1 MTAPPQTYATQR
13 RRTYLIGRAR
23 PQALIGRNRETGEIL
38 IIVVGAFLGMMSGL
52 LIPMLTFRIV
62 GLVGFPMLALSA
74 VYMPYRGRT
83 FYRWFEVSRSFRRT
97 LRRGARYR
105 SGAPE
110 AGVTLD
116 GREIE
121 IGTPPGVGRVKWL
134 AAAFGPDEIAVLLHP
149 DRRAIT
155 AAIEIEGP
163 GVGLRDSEDQEA
175 LVERFGTLLKHVAN
189 GDGHVTRLQ
198 MLARTL
204 PADPDAHA
212 NDVRERGDTAA
223 PGWIQDSYDQL
234 QSMVSTSSEQHRAY
248 LVACMVHSRELG
260 HEAQTVAKAARTAP
274 GQYGG
279 ASLPQARG
287 GLRGGPIAKARG
299 KMSQDEALAVIMAR
313 ELTDIC
319 ARLTE
324 ADIRVRQPL
333 GEARLASLVHS
344 MYDPDHPIDH
354 IQAMSQRNAWPAEL
368 DARQPTYLQA
378 KTRESDTREP
388 WCHATAWVKEWPM
401 TPVGVNFLAPLLV
414 HTPDVI
420 RTVAVCMDLEPTEVA
435 IERMLTEKTNDA
447 AEASRAAKMNRTV
460 DPRDVAAHSRID
472 QRGDDLASGAA
483 GVNLVGYLTVSSPNP
498 EALARDKRTIRAS
511 AGKSY
516 LKLEWCDREHH
527 RAFVNTL
534 PFATG
539 IRR

>member
-1 MTAPPQTYATQR
+1 VTVQPYTQQP
-13 RRTYLIGRAR
+13 RRTYLIGKAR
-23 PQALIGRNRETGEIL
+23 PNAIVGKNRETGEIAL
-38 IIVVGAFLGMMSGL
+38 IIGGAGLGMLCGL
-52 LIPMLTFRIV
+52 LVPILLLRIV
-62 GLVGFPMLALSA
+62 GLVGWPTLALAA
-74 VYMPYRGRT
+74 VYMPYRRRT
-83 FYRWFEVSRSFRRT
+83 FYRWFEINRTYRRT
-97 LRRGARYR
+97 LRVSPTYR
-105 SGAPE
+105 SGAQE
-110 AGVTLD
+110 AGTYLD
-116 GREIE
+116 GREVE
-121 IGTPPGVGRVKWL
+121 VGPPPGIGRISWL
-134 AAAFGPDEIAVLLHP
+134 AAPFGPDEIAVLLHV
-149 DRRAIT
+149 DRRTVT

-189 GDGHVTRLQ
+189 GDGYVTRLQ

-212 NDVRERGDTAA
+212 KDVALRGDPDADR
-223 PGWIQDSYDQL
+223 WLKDSYDQL

-248 LVACMVHSRELG
+248 LVACMHFTRELAAEG
-260 HEAQTVAKAARTAP
+260 HAMARATAVRGTKVDKDAGLAA
-274 GQYGG
+274 
-279 ASLPQARG
+279 
-287 GLRGGPIAKARG
+287 
-299 KMSQDEALAVIMAR
+299 VMAR
-313 ELTDIC
+313 ELNDIC
-319 ARLTE
+319 ARLAE

-333 GEARLASLVHS
+333 GQARLASLIHS

-354 IQAMSQRNAWPAEL
+354 IQAMTRRNTWPAEL
-368 DARQPTYLQA
+368 DATEPTYLQA
-378 KTRESDTREP
+378 KTRESSTRAP
-388 WCHATAWVKEWPM
+388 WHHSTAWIKEWPL

-420 RTVAVCMDLEPTEVA
+420 RTVAVTMDLEPTDVA
-435 IERMLTEKTNDA
+435 IERMLTEKTNDD
-447 AEASRAAKMNRTV
+447 AEASRQAKMNRV
-460 DPRDVAAHSRID
+460 IDPRDIAHTGRVD
-472 QRGDDLASGAA
+472 QRGEDLASGAA
-483 GVNLVGYLTVSSPNP
+483 GVNLVGYITVSSRTP

>member
-1 MTAPPQTYATQR
+1 MTTQSHQLHPVTP

-23 PQALIGRNRETGEIL
+23 PNAIVGKNRETGEIAL
-38 IIVVGAFLGMMSGL
+38 IIVGAFLGMMSGL
-52 LIPMLTFRIV
+52 LVPSLTLRIAS
-62 GLVGFPMLALSA
+62 LAGFPMLALAA
-74 VYMPYRGRT
+74 VYVPYRGRT
-83 FYRWFEVSRSFRRT
+83 FYRWFEINRSFKRT
-97 LRRGARYR
+97 LRRGTTFR
-105 SGAPE
+105 SGSME
-110 AGVTLD
+110 AGIRAAD
-116 GREIE
+116 GREVE
-121 IGTPPGVGRVKWL
+121 IGPPPGIGRINWL
-134 AAAFGPDEIAVLLHP
+134 AAPFGPDEIAVLLHA
-149 DRRAIT
+149 DRRTVT

-175 LVERFGTLLKHVAN
+175 LVDRFGTLLKHVAN
-189 GDGHVTRLQ
+189 GDGFVTRLQ
-198 MLARTL
+198 MLVRTL
-204 PADPDAHA
+204 PADPEAHDK
-212 NDVRERGDTAA
+212 DVAARGDTNA
-223 PGWIQDSYDQL
+223 PVWLRDSYDQL

-248 LVACMVHSRELG
+248 LVACIHFTRELAA
-260 HEAQTVAKAARTAP
+260 EAHTIARAATPYKGRKVDRDA
-274 GQYGG
+274 
-279 ASLPQARG
+279 
-287 GLRGGPIAKARG
+287 GLAI
-299 KMSQDEALAVIMAR
+299 VMAR

-319 ARLTE
+319 ARLAE

-333 GEARLASLVHS
+333 GQGRLASLVHS

-354 IQAMSQRNAWPAEL
+354 IQAMTKRNAWPAEL
-368 DARQPTYLQA
+368 DAVEPTYLQA
-378 KTRESDTREP
+378 KTRESSTRAP

-420 RTVAVCMDLEPTEVA
+420 RTVAVTMDLEPTEIA
-435 IERMLTEKTNDA
+435 IERMLTEKTNDEA
-447 AEASRAAKMNRTV
+447 DASRAAKMNRTV
-460 DPRDVAAHSRID
+460 DPRDIAAHGRLD
-472 QRGDDLASGAA
+472 QRGEDLASGAA
-483 GVNLVGYLTVSSPNP
+483 GVNLVGYITVSSRSP

>member
-1 MTAPPQTYATQR
+1 MTTAPPQTFTR

-23 PQALIGRNRETGEIL
+23 PQAIVGRNREAGEIVL
-38 IIVVGAFLGMMSGL
+38 IVAGAFLGMMSGL
-52 LIPMLTFRIV
+52 LIPHLTVRIV
-62 GLVGFPMLALSA
+62 GLAGFPLLALAA
-74 VYMPYRGRT
+74 VYAPYRGRT
-83 FYRWFEVSRSFRRT
+83 YYRWFEINRSFRRT
-97 LRRGARYR
+97 QRRGARYR
-105 SGAPE
+105 SDAVE
-110 AGVTLD
+110 AGTRLD
-116 GREIE
+116 GREVE
-121 IGTPPGVGRVKWL
+121 IGAPPGVGRVHWL
-134 AAAFGPDEIAVLLHP
+134 AAAFGPDEIAVLLHSE
-149 DRRAIT
+149 RRTIT

-189 GDGHVTRLQ
+189 GDGHVSRLQ

-212 NDVRERGDTAA
+212 NDVAERGDEAA
-223 PGWIQDSYDQL
+223 PGWLRDSYDQL

-248 LVACMVHSRELG
+248 LVACMQHSRELSQ
-260 HEAQTVAKAARTAP
+260 EAQTIARA
-274 GQYGG
+274 
-279 ASLPQARG
+279 ARG
-287 GLRGGPIAKARG
+287 GRRGHR
-299 KMSQDEALAVIMAR
+299 MTQDEALAVIMAR

-319 ARLTE
+319 ARLAE

-333 GEARLASLVHS
+333 GEARLASLIHS
-344 MYDPDHPIDH
+344 MYDPDHPVDH
-354 IQAMSQRNAWPAEL
+354 IQAMSKRNAWPAEL
-368 DARQPTYLQA
+368 DAREPTYLQA

-388 WCHATAWVKEWPM
+388 WCHATAWVKEWPL

-435 IERMLTEKTNDA
+435 IERMLTEKTNDE
-447 AEASRAAKMNRTV
+447 AEAARAAKMNRTV
-460 DPRDVAAHSRID
+460 DPRDVAANSRVD

-483 GVNLVGYLTVSSPNP
+483 GINLVGYLTVSAPNP

-539 IRR
+539 IR

>member
-1 MTAPPQTYATQR
+1 MTTHAQPIAP

-23 PQALIGRNRETGEIL
+23 PNAIVGKNRETGEIAL
-38 IIVVGAFLGMMSGL
+38 IVAGGFLGMMCGL
-52 LIPMLTFRIV
+52 LVPSLPVRIV
-62 GLVGFPMLALSA
+62 TLAGFPLLALAA
-74 VYMPYRGRT
+74 VYVPYKQRT
-83 FYRWFEVSRSFRRT
+83 FYKWFEINRSYKRT
-97 LRRGARYR
+97 LRSGTVYR
-105 SGAPE
+105 SAAME
-110 AGVTLD
+110 AGTRAD
-116 GREIE
+116 GREVE
-121 IGTPPGVGRVKWL
+121 VGPPPGIGRINWL
-134 AAAFGPDEIAVLLHP
+134 AAPFGPDEIAVLLHA
-149 DRRAIT
+149 DRRTVT

-175 LVERFGTLLKHVAN
+175 LVDRFGTLLKHVAN
-189 GDGHVTRLQ
+189 GDGFVTRLQ

-204 PADPDAHA
+204 PADPDAHEK
-212 NDVRERGDTAA
+212 DVAQRGDAKS
-223 PGWIQDSYDQL
+223 PGWLQDSYDQL

-248 LVACMVHSRELG
+248 LVACMHYTRELAAEG
-260 HEAQTVAKAARTAP
+260 QAMARAAR
-274 GQYGG
+274 
-279 ASLPQARG
+279 QAAGTKRLDRDAG
-287 GLRGGPIAKARG
+287 
-299 KMSQDEALAVIMAR
+299 LAVVMAR

-319 ARLTE
+319 ARLAE

-333 GEARLASLVHS
+333 GQARLASLVHS

-354 IQAMSQRNAWPAEL
+354 IQAMTKRNAWPAEL
-368 DARQPTYLQA
+368 DAMEPTYLQA
-378 KTRESDTREP
+378 KTRESATREP
-388 WCHATAWVKEWPM
+388 WCHSTAWVKEWPM

-420 RTVAVCMDLEPTEVA
+420 RTVSVAMDLEPTEIA
-435 IERMLTEKTNDA
+435 IERMLTEKTNDD

-460 DPRDVAAHSRID
+460 DPRDIAAHGRLD
-472 QRGDDLASGAA
+472 QRGEDLASGAA
-483 GVNLVGYLTVSSPNP
+483 GVNLVGYITVSSRTP

>member
-1 MTAPPQTYATQR
+1 MQAQSQPIAA

-23 PQALIGRNRETGEIL
+23 PNAVVGKNRETGEIAL
-38 IIVVGAFLGMMSGL
+38 IIAGAFLGMMCGL
-52 LIPMLTFRIV
+52 LVPILPLRILT
-62 GLVGFPMLALSA
+62 LSGFPALALSA
-74 VYMPYRGRT
+74 VYVPYKQRT
-83 FYRWFEVSRSFRRT
+83 FYKWFEINRTYKRT
-97 LRRGARYR
+97 LRRGATYR
-105 SGAPE
+105 SAAAE
-110 AGVTLD
+110 AGTSLD
-116 GREIE
+116 GREVE
-121 IGTPPGVGRVKWL
+121 VGPPPGIGRISWL
-134 AAAFGPDEIAVLLHP
+134 AAPFGPDEIAVLLHA
-149 DRRAIT
+149 DRRTVT

-175 LVERFGTLLKHVAN
+175 LVDRFGTLLKHVAN
-189 GDGHVTRLQ
+189 GDGYVTRIQ

-212 NDVRERGDTAA
+212 KDVERRGDEKS
-223 PGWIQDSYDQL
+223 PQWLKDSYDQL

-248 LVACMVHSRELG
+248 LVACMHYTRDLAA
-260 HEAQTVAKAARTAP
+260 EAQTIARASRHE
-274 GQYGG
+274 GG
-279 ASLPQARG
+279 ARRLDRDG
-287 GLRGGPIAKARG
+287 GL
-299 KMSQDEALAVIMAR
+299 AVVMAR

-319 ARLTE
+319 ARLAE

-333 GEARLASLVHS
+333 GQGRLASLVHS

-354 IQAMSQRNAWPAEL
+354 IQAMTQRNAWPAEL
-368 DARQPTYLQA
+368 DAMEPTYLQA
-378 KTRESDTREP
+378 KTRESSTRAP
-388 WCHATAWVKEWPM
+388 WCHSTAWVKEWPM

-420 RTVAVCMDLEPTEVA
+420 RTVAVCMDLEPTDVA
-435 IERMLTEKTNDA
+435 IERMLTEKTNDDA
-447 AEASRAAKMNRTV
+447 DASRAAKMNRVV
-460 DPRDVAAHSRID
+460 DPRDVAHHSRVD
-472 QRGDDLASGAA
+472 QRGEDLASGAA
-483 GVNLVGYLTVSSPNP
+483 GVNLVGYITVSSRSP

>member
-1 MTAPPQTYATQR
+1 MTR
-13 RRTYLIGRAR
+13 RRTYLVGRSR
-23 PQALIGRNRETGEIL
+23 PNAIIGRNRESGEIAL
-38 IIVVGAFLGMMSGL
+38 IIAGAFLGMMSGL
-52 LIPMLTFRIV
+52 LIPALMLR
-62 GLVGFPMLALSA
+62 LVALMGFPLLALAA
-74 VYMPYRGRT
+74 VFVPYNGRT
-83 FYRWFEVSRSFRRT
+83 FYKWFEINRTYRRT
-97 LRRGARYR
+97 LRGRARYR
-105 SGAPE
+105 SGAAE
-110 AGVTLD
+110 AGISLD
-116 GREIE
+116 GREVAV
-121 IGTPPGVGRVKWL
+121 GAPPGVGRVSWL
-134 AAAFGPDEIAVLLHP
+134 AAPFGPDEIAVLLHA
-149 DRRAIT
+149 DRRTIT

-189 GDGHVTRLQ
+189 GDGFVTRLQ

-212 NDVRERGDTAA
+212 NDVRERGDFGA
-223 PGWIQDSYDQL
+223 PIWLQESYEQL

-248 LVACMVHSRELG
+248 LVACMQHSAELT
-260 HEAQTVAKAARTAP
+260 HEGQTIARAARVAARNARR
-274 GQYGG
+274 QSGG
-279 ASLPQARG
+279 RLIR
-287 GLRGGPIAKARG
+287 RGGPRFDEPEAAVRR
-299 KMSQDEALAVIMAR
+299 MTQDEALAIVMAR

-319 ARLTE
+319 ARLAE

-333 GEARLASLVHS
+333 GEARLASLIHS

-368 DARQPTYLQA
+368 DAREPTFLQA
-378 KTRESDTREP
+378 KTRESDTRVP
-388 WCHATAWVKEWPM
+388 WCHATAWIKEWPL

-420 RTVAVCMDLEPTEVA
+420 RTMAVCMDLEPTEVA
-435 IERMLTEKTNDA
+435 IERMLTEKTNDE

-460 DPRDVAAHSRID
+460 DPRDVAAHNRVD

-483 GVNLVGYLTVSSPNP
+483 GVNLVGYLTVSAPNQ

>member
-1 MTAPPQTYATQR
+1 MTADSHAAHVSHAVTP

-23 PQALIGRNRETGEIL
+23 PNAIVGRNRETGEIAL
-38 IIVVGAFLGMMSGL
+38 IIGGAFLGMMSGL
-52 LIPMLTFRIV
+52 LVPVLALRIV
-62 GLVGFPMLALSA
+62 LLMGFPLIALMA
-74 VYMPYRGRT
+74 VYVPYKHRT
-83 FYRWFEVSRSFRRT
+83 FYKWFEINRSYKRSLKQGT
-97 LRRGARYR
+97 VYR
-105 SGAPE
+105 SGVME
-110 AGVTLD
+110 AGTRTD
-116 GREIE
+116 GLEVE
-121 IGTPPGVGRVKWL
+121 IGPPPGIGRITWL
-134 AAAFGPDEIAVLLHP
+134 AAPFGPDEIAVLLHA
-149 DRRAIT
+149 DRRTVT

-175 LVERFGTLLKHVAN
+175 LVDRFGTLLKHVAN
-189 GDGHVTRLQ
+189 GDGFVTRIQ

-212 NDVRERGDTAA
+212 KDVAVRGDERA
-223 PGWIQDSYDQL
+223 PGWLQQSYEQL

-248 LVACMVHSRELG
+248 LVACMHFTRELAA
-260 HEAQTVAKAARTAP
+260 EAHTMARAAR
-274 GQYGG
+274 
-279 ASLPQARG
+279 PQAGRKLDRDA
-287 GLRGGPIAKARG
+287 GLAI
-299 KMSQDEALAVIMAR
+299 VMAR

-319 ARLTE
+319 SRLQE

-333 GEARLASLVHS
+333 GQGRLSSLIHS

-354 IQAMSQRNAWPAEL
+354 IQAMTKRNSWPAEL
-368 DARQPTYLQA
+368 DAMEPTYLQA
-378 KTRESDTREP
+378 KTRESSTRAP

-420 RTVAVCMDLEPTEVA
+420 RTVAVTMDLEPTEVA
-435 IERMLTEKTNDA
+435 IERMLTEKTNDE

-460 DPRDVAAHSRID
+460 DPRDVASHNRLD
-472 QRGDDLASGAA
+472 QRGEDLASGAA
-483 GVNLVGYLTVSSPNP
+483 GVNLVGYITVSSRNP

>member
-1 MTAPPQTYATQR
+1 M
-13 RRTYLIGRAR
+13 IGRAR
-23 PQALIGRNRETGEIL
+23 PNAIVGRNRETGEIAL
-38 IIVVGAFLGMMSGL
+38 IIAGAFLGMMSGL
-52 LIPMLTFRIV
+52 LVPVLSLRIAL
-62 GLVGFPMLALSA
+62 LVGFPLLALAA
-74 VYMPYRGRT
+74 VYVPYNGRT
-83 FYRWFEVSRSFRRT
+83 YYRWFEINRSYRRL
-97 LRRGARYR
+97 LRRGTAYR
-105 SGAPE
+105 SSAAE
-110 AGVTLD
+110 AGTRLD
-116 GREIE
+116 GTEVDVPP
-121 IGTPPGVGRVKWL
+121 PPGVGRVNWL
-134 AAAFGPDEIAVLLHP
+134 SAPFGPDEIAVLLHA
-149 DRRAIT
+149 DRRTVT

-175 LVERFGTLLKHVAN
+175 LVDRFGTLLKHVAN
-189 GDGHVTRLQ
+189 GDGFVTRLQ

-212 NDVRERGDTAA
+212 KDVAQRGDERAA
-223 PGWIQDSYDQL
+223 PWLRDSYEQL
-234 QSMVSTSSEQHRAY
+234 LSMVSTSSEQHRAY
-248 LVACMVHSRELG
+248 LVACMHYTRDLAA
-260 HEAQTVAKAARTAP
+260 EATA
-274 GQYGG
+274 
-279 ASLPQARG
+279 
-287 GLRGGPIAKARG
+287 IAKATRASTG
-299 KMSQDEALAVIMAR
+299 RRLTRDEGLAVVMAR

-333 GEARLASLVHS
+333 GQARVASLIHS

-354 IQAMSQRNAWPAEL
+354 IQAMSRRNAWPAEL
-368 DARQPTYLQA
+368 DASEPTHLQA
-378 KTRESDTREP
+378 KTRESATRAP

-435 IERMLTEKTNDA
+435 IERMLTEKTNDE

-460 DPRDVAAHSRID
+460 DPRDVAAHSRVD
-472 QRGDDLASGAA
+472 QRGQDLASGAA
-483 GVNLVGYLTVSSPNP
+483 GVNLVGYITVSSRNP
-498 EALARDKRTIRAS
+498 DALARDKRTIRAS

>member
-1 MTAPPQTYATQR
+1 MTIEAQAPIAP
-13 RRTYLIGRAR
+13 RRTYLIGRPR
-23 PQALIGRNRETGEIL
+23 PSAIVGKNRETGEIAL
-38 IIVVGAFLGMMSGL
+38 IIGGAFIGMMCGL
-52 LIPMLTFRIV
+52 LVPVLTLRIAT
-62 GLVGFPMLALSA
+62 LVGFPTLALAA
-74 VYMPYRGRT
+74 VYVPYNGRT
-83 FYRWFEVSRSFRRT
+83 FYKWFEVNRSYKRT
-97 LRRGARYR
+97 VRNNATYR
-105 SGAPE
+105 STATE
-110 AGVTLD
+110 AGTRLD
-116 GREIE
+116 GREVE
-121 IGTPPGVGRVKWL
+121 VGPPPGIGRINWL
-134 AAAFGPDEIAVLLHP
+134 AAPFGPDEIAVLLHA
-149 DRRAIT
+149 DRRTVT

-175 LVERFGTLLKHVAN
+175 LVDRFGTLLKHVAN
-189 GDGHVTRLQ
+189 GDGFVTRIQ

-212 NDVRERGDTAA
+212 KDVERRGDDEA
-223 PGWIQDSYDQL
+223 PLWLKDSYEQL

-248 LVACMVHSRELG
+248 LVACMHYTRDLAAEG
-260 HEAQTVAKAARTAP
+260 AAIARAARHSA
-274 GQYGG
+274 GSRKLDKDAG
-279 ASLPQARG
+279 
-287 GLRGGPIAKARG
+287 
-299 KMSQDEALAVIMAR
+299 LAVVMAR

-319 ARLTE
+319 ARLAE

-333 GEARLASLVHS
+333 GQGRLASLIHS

-354 IQAMSQRNAWPAEL
+354 IQAMTQRNAWPAEL
-368 DARQPTYLQA
+368 DAMEPTYLQA
-378 KTRESDTREP
+378 KTRESSTREP
-388 WCHATAWVKEWPM
+388 WCHSTAWVKEWPM

-420 RTVAVCMDLEPTEVA
+420 RTVAVCMDLEPTEIA
-435 IERMLTEKTNDA
+435 IERMLTEKTNDE

-460 DPRDVAAHSRID
+460 DPRDIAAHGRLD
-472 QRGDDLASGAA
+472 QRGEDLASGAA
-483 GVNLVGYLTVSSPNP
+483 GVNLVGYITVSSRSP

>member
-1 MTAPPQTYATQR
+1 MDAQSHPIAP
-13 RRTYLIGRAR
+13 RRTYLIGRPR
-23 PQALIGRNRETGEIL
+23 PNAIVGKNRETGEIAL
-38 IIVVGAFLGMMSGL
+38 IIGGAFIGMMCGL
-52 LIPMLTFRIV
+52 LAQVLMFRIV
-62 GLVGFPMLALSA
+62 ALVGFPTLALAA
-74 VYMPYRGRT
+74 VYVPYNGRT
-83 FYRWFEVSRSFRRT
+83 FYRWFEINRSYKRSVRKGT
-97 LRRGARYR
+97 TAYR
-105 SGAPE
+105 SGAAE
-110 AGVTLD
+110 AGTRLD

-121 IGTPPGVGRVKWL
+121 VGPPPGIGRINWL
-134 AAAFGPDEIAVLLHP
+134 AAPFGPDEIAVLLHA
-149 DRRAIT
+149 DRRTVT

-175 LVERFGTLLKHVAN
+175 LVDRFGTLLKHVAN
-189 GDGHVTRLQ
+189 GDGFVTRLQ
-198 MLARTL
+198 ILARTL

-212 NDVRERGDTAA
+212 KDVERRGDHQA
-223 PGWIQDSYDQL
+223 PNWLKDSYDQL

-248 LVACMVHSRELG
+248 LVACMHYTRDLAA
-260 HEAQTVAKAARTAP
+260 EAQAIARATRHS
-274 GQYGG
+274 GG
-279 ASLPQARG
+279 RRRLDKDAG
-287 GLRGGPIAKARG
+287 
-299 KMSQDEALAVIMAR
+299 LAVVMAR

-319 ARLTE
+319 ARLAE

-333 GEARLASLVHS
+333 GQGRLASLIHS

-354 IQAMSQRNAWPAEL
+354 IQAMTKRNAWPAEL
-368 DARQPTYLQA
+368 DAMEPTYLQA
-378 KTRESDTREP
+378 KTRESSTREP
-388 WCHATAWVKEWPM
+388 WCHSTAWVKEWPM

-435 IERMLTEKTNDA
+435 IERMLTEKTNDE

-460 DPRDVAAHSRID
+460 DPRDIAAHGRLD
-472 QRGDDLASGAA
+472 QRGEDLASGAA
-483 GVNLVGYLTVSSPNP
+483 GVNLVGYITVSSRSP

>member
-1 MTAPPQTYATQR
+1 MTTQSHVSPPVTP

-23 PQALIGRNRETGEIL
+23 PNAIIGRNRETGEIAL
-38 IIVVGAFLGMMSGL
+38 IIGGAFLGMMCGI
-52 LIPMLTFRIV
+52 LIPFLLPRI
-62 GLVGFPMLALSA
+62 LLLMGFPLIAIAA
-74 VYMPYRGRT
+74 VYLPFKGRT
-83 FYRWFEVSRSFRRT
+83 FYKWFEINRSYKRS
-97 LRRGARYR
+97 LRRGTTYR
-105 SGAPE
+105 SSVAE
-110 AGVTLD
+110 AGVRLD
-116 GREIE
+116 GREVE
-121 IGTPPGVGRVKWL
+121 IGPPPGIGRINWL
-134 AAAFGPDEIAVLLHP
+134 AAPFGPDEIAVLLHA
-149 DRRAIT
+149 DRRTVT

-175 LVERFGTLLKHVAN
+175 LVDRFGTLLKHVAN
-189 GDGHVTRLQ
+189 GDGFVTRIQ

-212 NDVRERGDTAA
+212 KDVTNRGDDRAL
-223 PGWIQDSYDQL
+223 PWLQHSYEQL

-248 LVACMVHSRELG
+248 LVACMHYSRDLAA
-260 HEAQTVAKAARTAP
+260 EAQAMARASRP
-274 GQYGG
+274 HGG
-279 ASLPQARG
+279 KKLDKDAG
-287 GLRGGPIAKARG
+287 
-299 KMSQDEALAVIMAR
+299 LAVVMAR

-319 ARLTE
+319 SRLQE

-333 GEARLASLVHS
+333 GQGRLASLVHS

-354 IQAMSQRNAWPAEL
+354 LQAMTKRNAWPAEL
-368 DARQPTYLQA
+368 DAMEPTYLQA
-378 KTRESDTREP
+378 KTRESSTRAP

-420 RTVAVCMDLEPTEVA
+420 RTVAVTMDLEPTEVA
-435 IERMLTEKTNDA
+435 IERMLTEKTNDE
-447 AEASRAAKMNRTV
+447 AEASRQAKMNRTV
-460 DPRDVAAHSRID
+460 DPRDIASHSRLD
-472 QRGDDLASGAA
+472 QRGEDLASGAA
-483 GVNLVGYLTVSSPNP
+483 GVNLVGYITVSSRSP

>member
-1 MTAPPQTYATQR
+1 MTTESHLVSP

-23 PQALIGRNRETGEIL
+23 PSAIVGRNRESGEIAL
-38 IIVVGAFLGMMSGL
+38 IIVGAFLGMVCGL
-52 LIPMLTFRIV
+52 VVPVLSLRIV
-62 GLVGFPMLALSA
+62 LLTGFPMLALA
-74 VYMPYRGRT
+74 VVYVPYKRRT
-83 FYRWFEVSRSFRRT
+83 FYKWFEINRSYKRS
-97 LRRGARYR
+97 LRQGTAYR
-105 SGAPE
+105 SPVIE
-110 AGVTLD
+110 AGTRID
-116 GREIE
+116 GREVE
-121 IGTPPGVGRVKWL
+121 IGPPPGIGRINWL
-134 AAAFGPDEIAVLLHP
+134 AAPFGPDEIAVLLHA
-149 DRRAIT
+149 DRRTVT

-175 LVERFGTLLKHVAN
+175 LVDRFGTLLKHVAN
-189 GDGHVTRLQ
+189 GDGFVTRLQ

-212 NDVRERGDTAA
+212 KDVAVRGDEKA
-223 PGWIQDSYDQL
+223 PPWLQHSYDQL

-248 LVACMVHSRELG
+248 LVACMHFNRELAA
-260 HEAQTVAKAARTAP
+260 EAHTMARAARP
-274 GQYGG
+274 HGG
-279 ASLPQARG
+279 RKLDRDAG
-287 GLRGGPIAKARG
+287 
-299 KMSQDEALAVIMAR
+299 LAVVMAR

-319 ARLTE
+319 SRLQE

-333 GEARLASLVHS
+333 GQGRLASLIHS

-354 IQAMSQRNAWPAEL
+354 LQAMTKRNAWPAEL
-368 DARQPTYLQA
+368 DAMEPTYLQA
-378 KTRESDTREP
+378 KTRESSTRAP
-388 WCHATAWVKEWPM
+388 WCHSTAWVKEWPM

-420 RTVAVCMDLEPTEVA
+420 RTVAVTMDLEPTEVA
-435 IERMLTEKTNDA
+435 IERMLTEKTNDD

-460 DPRDVAAHSRID
+460 DPRDVASHNRID
-472 QRGDDLASGAA
+472 QRGEDLASGAA
-483 GVNLVGYLTVSSPNP
+483 GVNLVGYITVSSRSP

>member
-1 MTAPPQTYATQR
+1 MTTQPIAQ
-13 RRTYLIGRAR
+13 RRTYLIGKAR
-23 PQALIGRNRETGEIL
+23 PNAIVGRNRETGEIAL
-38 IIVVGAFLGMMSGL
+38 IVAGAGLGMGCGL
-52 LIPMLTFRIV
+52 LIPFLPLRIA
-62 GLVGFPMLALSA
+62 GLVGFPLLAFAA
-74 VYMPYRGRT
+74 VFMPYRHRT
-83 FYRWFEVSRSFRRT
+83 FYRWFEINRTYRRT
-97 LRRGARYR
+97 LRAGAAYR
-105 SGAPE
+105 SGAAE
-110 AGVTLD
+110 AGTRLD
-116 GREIE
+116 GREVE
-121 IGTPPGVGRVKWL
+121 VGPPPGIGRITWL
-134 AAAFGPDEIAVLLHP
+134 SAPFGPDEIAVLLHL
-149 DRRAIT
+149 DHRTAT

-189 GDGHVTRLQ
+189 GDGFVTRLQ

-212 NDVRERGDTAA
+212 KDVERRGD
-223 PGWIQDSYDQL
+223 PKSPQWLRSSYDQL

-248 LVACMVHSRELG
+248 LVACMHYSRELAAEATAMARATG
-260 HEAQTVAKAARTAP
+260 HSR
-274 GQYGG
+274 
-279 ASLPQARG
+279 
-287 GLRGGPIAKARG
+287 
-299 KMSQDEALAVIMAR
+299 DEGLAVVMAR
-313 ELTDIC
+313 ELNDIC

-333 GEARLASLVHS
+333 GQARLASLVHS

-354 IQAMSQRNAWPAEL
+354 IQAMTRRNAWPAEL
-368 DARQPTYLQA
+368 DATEPTYLQA
-378 KTRESDTREP
+378 KTRESSTRAP
-388 WCHATAWVKEWPM
+388 WCHATAWIKEWPL

-420 RTVAVCMDLEPTEVA
+420 RTVAVCMDLEPTDVA
-435 IERMLTEKTNDA
+435 IERMLTEKTNDD
-447 AEASRAAKMNRTV
+447 AEASRAAKMNRVV
-460 DPRDVAAHSRID
+460 DPRDVAHHSRVD
-472 QRGDDLASGAA
+472 QRGEDLAAGAA
-483 GVNLVGYLTVSSPNP
+483 GVNLVGYITVSARSP

>member
-1 MTAPPQTYATQR
+1 MTSQPFTHT
-13 RRTYLIGRAR
+13 RRTYLIGKAR
-23 PQALIGRNRETGEIL
+23 PNAIVGKNRETGEIAL
-38 IIVVGAFLGMMSGL
+38 IVVGAFLGMMCGL
-52 LIPMLTFRIV
+52 LVPILPLRILTLI
-62 GLVGFPMLALSA
+62 GWPLLAFAA
-74 VYMPYRGRT
+74 VYMPFRRRT
-83 FYRWFEVSRSFRRT
+83 FYRWFEINRTYHRT
-97 LRRGARYR
+97 LRRSPAYR
-105 SGAPE
+105 SAVSE
-110 AGVTLD
+110 AGIGLD
-116 GREIE
+116 GREVE
-121 IGTPPGVGRVKWL
+121 VGPPPGIGRITWL
-134 AAAFGPDEIAVLLHP
+134 SAPFGPDEIAVLLHI
-149 DRRAIT
+149 DRRTVT

-189 GDGHVTRLQ
+189 GDGYVTRLQ

-212 NDVRERGDTAA
+212 KDVSLRGDPQAE
-223 PGWIQDSYDQL
+223 PWLMNSYEQL

-248 LVACMVHSRELG
+248 LVACMHFTREL
-260 HEAQTVAKAARTAP
+260 AAE
-274 GQYGG
+274 GQ
-279 ASLPQARG
+279 
-287 GLRGGPIAKARG
+287 
-299 KMSQDEALAVIMAR
+299 ALARATVSRRSEMDKDAGLAAVMAR
-313 ELTDIC
+313 ELNDIC
-319 ARLTE
+319 ARLAE

-333 GEARLASLVHS
+333 GQARLSSLVHS

-354 IQAMSQRNAWPAEL
+354 IQAMTRRNAWPAEL
-368 DARQPTYLQA
+368 DATEPTYLQA
-378 KTRESDTREP
+378 KTRESSTRAP
-388 WCHATAWVKEWPM
+388 WHHSTAWVKEWPM

-420 RTVAVCMDLEPTEVA
+420 RTVAVCMDLEPTDVA
-435 IERMLTEKTNDA
+435 IERMLTEKTNDDA
-447 AEASRAAKMNRTV
+447 DASRAAKMNRV
-460 DPRDVAAHSRID
+460 IDPRDVAHHGRVD
-472 QRGDDLASGAA
+472 QRGEDLASGAA
-483 GVNLVGYLTVSSPNP
+483 GVNLVGYITVSSRSP

>member
-1 MTAPPQTYATQR
+1 MTTQSHQMHPVAP

-23 PQALIGRNRETGEIL
+23 PNAIVGKNRETGEIAL
-38 IIVVGAFLGMMSGL
+38 IIAGAFFGMMSGL
-52 LIPMLTFRIV
+52 LVPDLTLRIV
-62 GLVGFPMLALSA
+62 SLAGFPMIALAA
-74 VYMPYRGRT
+74 VYVPYKGRT
-83 FYRWFEVSRSFRRT
+83 FYRWFEISRSYKRT
-97 LRRGARYR
+97 LRRGTTYR
-105 SGAPE
+105 SGAME
-110 AGVTLD
+110 
-116 GREIE
+116 GRHPRLRRPRGRSRPAPG
-121 IGTPPGVGRVKWL
+121 IGRINWL
-134 AAAFGPDEIAVLLHP
+134 AAPFGPDEIAVLLHA
-149 DRRAIT
+149 DRRTVT

-175 LVERFGTLLKHVAN
+175 LVDRFGTLLKHVAN
-189 GDGHVTRLQ
+189 GDGFVTRLQ

-212 NDVRERGDTAA
+212 KDVAQRGDTQA
-223 PGWIQDSYDQL
+223 PGWLRESYDQL

-248 LVACMVHSRELG
+248 LVACMHYTRELAA
-260 HEAQTVAKAARTAP
+260 EANAIARAGTP
-274 GQYGG
+274 HKGRKLDRD
-279 ASLPQARG
+279 S
-287 GLRGGPIAKARG
+287 GLAI
-299 KMSQDEALAVIMAR
+299 VMAR

-319 ARLTE
+319 ARLAE

-333 GEARLASLVHS
+333 GQGRLSSLVHS

-354 IQAMSQRNAWPAEL
+354 IQAMTKRNAWPAEL
-368 DARQPTYLQA
+368 DAVEPTFLQA
-378 KTRESDTREP
+378 KTRESSTRAP

-420 RTVAVCMDLEPTEVA
+420 RTVAVTMDLEPTEVA
-435 IERMLTEKTNDA
+435 IERMLTEKTNDEA
-447 AEASRAAKMNRTV
+447 DASRAAKMNRTV
-460 DPRDVAAHSRID
+460 DPRDIAAHGKLD
-472 QRGDDLASGAA
+472 QRGEDLASGAA
-483 GVNLVGYLTVSSPNP
+483 GVNLVGYITVSSRSP

>member
-1 MTAPPQTYATQR
+1 MTTDSHVSHTVTP

-23 PQALIGRNRETGEIL
+23 PNAIVGRNRESGEIAL
-38 IIVVGAFLGMMSGL
+38 IIVGAFLGMMCGL
-52 LIPMLTFRIV
+52 VVPVLSLRIV
-62 GLVGFPMLALSA
+62 LLTGFPLLALAA
-74 VYMPYRGRT
+74 VYVPYRQRT
-83 FYRWFEVSRSFRRT
+83 FYKWFEINRSYKRT
-97 LRRGARYR
+97 VKNGAAYR
-105 SGAPE
+105 SGAME
-110 AGVTLD
+110 AGTRLD
-116 GREIE
+116 GREVE
-121 IGTPPGVGRVKWL
+121 IGPPPGIGRITWL
-134 AAAFGPDEIAVLLHP
+134 AAPFGPDEIAVLLHA
-149 DRRAIT
+149 DRKTVT

-175 LVERFGTLLKHVAN
+175 LVDRFGTLLKHVAN
-189 GDGHVTRLQ
+189 GDGFVTRLQ

-212 NDVRERGDTAA
+212 KDVAVRGDDRTPA
-223 PGWIQDSYDQL
+223 WLQRSYDQL

-248 LVACMVHSRELG
+248 LVACMHYTRELAA
-260 HEAQTVAKAARTAP
+260 EAHAMARAAR
-274 GQYGG
+274 
-279 ASLPQARG
+279 PQAGRKLDRDAG
-287 GLRGGPIAKARG
+287 
-299 KMSQDEALAVIMAR
+299 LAVVMAR

-319 ARLTE
+319 SRLQE

-333 GEARLASLVHS
+333 GQGRLASLIHS

-354 IQAMSQRNAWPAEL
+354 IQAMTRRNAWPAEL

-378 KTRESDTREP
+378 KTRESATREP
-388 WCHATAWVKEWPM
+388 WCHATAWIKEWPM

-420 RTVAVCMDLEPTEVA
+420 RTVAVTMDLEPTEVA

-460 DPRDVAAHSRID
+460 DPRDVQAHHRLD
-472 QRGDDLASGAA
+472 QRGEDLASGAA
-483 GVNLVGYLTVSSPNP
+483 GVNLVGWITVSSRSP
-498 EALARDKRTIRAS
+498 ESLARDKRTIRAS

>member
-1 MTAPPQTYATQR
+1 M
-13 RRTYLIGRAR
+13 IGRAR
-23 PQALIGRNRETGEIL
+23 PNAVIGRNRETGEIAL
-38 IIVVGAFLGMMSGL
+38 IIAGAFLGMMSGL
-52 LIPMLTFRIV
+52 LIPVLSLRIV
-62 GLVGFPMLALSA
+62 ALVGFPMLSLAA
-74 VYMPYRGRT
+74 VYVPYKGRT
-83 FYRWFEVSRSFRRT
+83 YYKWFEINRSYRRL
-97 LRRGARYR
+97 LRHGTTYR
-105 SGAPE
+105 SAAAE
-110 AGVTLD
+110 AGTRLD
-116 GREIE
+116 GTEVDIPP
-121 IGTPPGVGRVKWL
+121 PPGVGRITWL
-134 AAAFGPDEIAVLLHP
+134 SAPFGPDEIAVLLHA
-149 DRRAIT
+149 DRRTVT

-175 LVERFGTLLKHVAN
+175 LVDRFGTLLKHVAN
-189 GDGHVTRLQ
+189 GDGFVTRLQ

-212 NDVRERGDTAA
+212 KDVAQRGDERAA
-223 PGWIQDSYDQL
+223 PWLRESYEQL
-234 QSMVSTSSEQHRAY
+234 LSMVSTSSEQHRAY
-248 LVACMVHSRELG
+248 LVACMHHTRDLAA
-260 HEAQTVAKAARTAP
+260 EATA
-274 GQYGG
+274 
-279 ASLPQARG
+279 
-287 GLRGGPIAKARG
+287 IAKAGRASTG
-299 KMSQDEALAVIMAR
+299 RRLTRDEGLAVVMAR

-319 ARLTE
+319 ARLAE

-333 GEARLASLVHS
+333 GQARMASLIHS

-354 IQAMSQRNAWPAEL
+354 IQAMTRRNAWPAEL
-368 DARQPTYLQA
+368 NAAEPTHLTA
-378 KTRESDTREP
+378 KTRESATREP

-460 DPRDVAAHSRID
+460 DPRDVAAHGRVD
-472 QRGDDLASGAA
+472 QRGQDLASGAA
-483 GVNLVGYLTVSSPNP
+483 GVNLVGYITVSSRNP
-498 EALARDKRTIRAS
+498 DALARDKRTIRAS

>member
-1 MTAPPQTYATQR
+1 MTIQAQSQPIAA

-23 PQALIGRNRETGEIL
+23 PNAVVGKNRETGEIAL
-38 IIVVGAFLGMMSGL
+38 IIAGAFLGMMCGL
-52 LIPMLTFRIV
+52 LVPILPLRILT
-62 GLVGFPMLALSA
+62 LSGFPALALSA
-74 VYMPYRGRT
+74 VYVPYKQRT
-83 FYRWFEVSRSFRRT
+83 FYKWFEINRTYKRT
-97 LRRGARYR
+97 LRRGATYR
-105 SGAPE
+105 SSAAE
-110 AGVTLD
+110 AGTSLD
-116 GREIE
+116 GREVE
-121 IGTPPGVGRVKWL
+121 VGPPPGIGRISWL
-134 AAAFGPDEIAVLLHP
+134 AAPFGPDEIAVLLHA
-149 DRRAIT
+149 DRRTVT

-175 LVERFGTLLKHVAN
+175 LVDRFGTLLKHVAN
-189 GDGHVTRLQ
+189 GDGYVTRIQ

-212 NDVRERGDTAA
+212 KDVERRGDEKS
-223 PGWIQDSYDQL
+223 PQWLKDSYDQL

-248 LVACMVHSRELG
+248 LVACMHYTRDLAA
-260 HEAQTVAKAARTAP
+260 EAQTIARASRHE
-274 GQYGG
+274 GG
-279 ASLPQARG
+279 ARRLDRDG
-287 GLRGGPIAKARG
+287 GL
-299 KMSQDEALAVIMAR
+299 AVVMAR

-319 ARLTE
+319 ARLAE

-333 GEARLASLVHS
+333 GQGRLASLVHS

-354 IQAMSQRNAWPAEL
+354 IQAMTQRNAWPAEL
-368 DARQPTYLQA
+368 DAMEPTYLQA
-378 KTRESDTREP
+378 KTRESSTRAP
-388 WCHATAWVKEWPM
+388 WCHSTAWVKEWPM

-420 RTVAVCMDLEPTEVA
+420 RTVAVCMDLEPTDVA
-435 IERMLTEKTNDA
+435 IERMLTEKTNDDA
-447 AEASRAAKMNRTV
+447 DASRAAKMNRVV
-460 DPRDVAAHSRID
+460 DPRDVAHHSRVD
-472 QRGDDLASGAA
+472 QRGEDLASGAA
-483 GVNLVGYLTVSSPNP
+483 GVNLVGYITVSSRSP

>member
-1 MTAPPQTYATQR
+1 MQAQSQPVAA

-23 PQALIGRNRETGEIL
+23 PNAVVGKNRETGEIAL
-38 IIVVGAFLGMMSGL
+38 IIAGAFLGMMCGL
-52 LIPMLTFRIV
+52 LVPVLPLRIV
-62 GLVGFPMLALSA
+62 TLTGFPMLALAA
-74 VYMPYRGRT
+74 VYVPYKGRT
-83 FYRWFEVSRSFRRT
+83 FYKWFEINRSFKRT
-97 LRRGARYR
+97 LRRGTAYR
-105 SGAPE
+105 SAAAE
-110 AGVTLD
+110 AGTRMD
-116 GREIE
+116 GREVE
-121 IGTPPGVGRVKWL
+121 VGPPPGIGRINWL
-134 AAAFGPDEIAVLLHP
+134 AAPFGPDEIAVLLHA
-149 DRRAIT
+149 DRRTVT

-175 LVERFGTLLKHVAN
+175 LVDRFGTLLKHVAN
-189 GDGHVTRLQ
+189 GDGYVTRIQ

-212 NDVRERGDTAA
+212 KDVERRGDAGS
-223 PGWIQDSYDQL
+223 PQWLKESYEQL

-248 LVACMVHSRELG
+248 LVACMHYTRELAA
-260 HEAQTVAKAARTAP
+260 EANAIARASRHDGAKRR
-274 GQYGG
+274 
-279 ASLPQARG
+279 LDRDG
-287 GLRGGPIAKARG
+287 GL
-299 KMSQDEALAVIMAR
+299 AVVMAR

-319 ARLTE
+319 ARLAE

-333 GEARLASLVHS
+333 GQGRLSSLVHS

-354 IQAMSQRNAWPAEL
+354 IQAMTRRNAWPAEL
-368 DARQPTYLQA
+368 DAMEPTYLQA
-378 KTRESDTREP
+378 KTRESSTRAP
-388 WCHATAWVKEWPM
+388 WCHSTAWVKEWPM

-420 RTVAVCMDLEPTEVA
+420 RTVAVCMDLEPTDVA
-435 IERMLTEKTNDA
+435 IERMLTEKTNDDA
-447 AEASRAAKMNRTV
+447 DASRAAKMNRVV
-460 DPRDVAAHSRID
+460 DPRDVAHHSRVD
-472 QRGDDLASGAA
+472 QRGEDLASGAA
-483 GVNLVGYLTVSSPNP
+483 GVNLVGYITVSSRSP

>member
-1 MTAPPQTYATQR
+1 MTTQSHVSPPVTP

-23 PQALIGRNRETGEIL
+23 PNAIIGRNRETGEIAL
-38 IIVVGAFLGMMSGL
+38 IIGGAFLGMMCGI
-52 LIPMLTFRIV
+52 LIPFLFPRI
-62 GLVGFPMLALSA
+62 LLLMGFPLIAIAA
-74 VYMPYRGRT
+74 VYLPYKGRT
-83 FYRWFEVSRSFRRT
+83 FYKWFEINRSFKRT
-97 LRRGARYR
+97 LRRGTTYR
-105 SGAPE
+105 SGVAE
-110 AGVTLD
+110 AGVRLD
-116 GREIE
+116 GREVE
-121 IGTPPGVGRVKWL
+121 IGPPPGIGRINWL
-134 AAAFGPDEIAVLLHP
+134 AAPFGPDEIAVLLHA
-149 DRRAIT
+149 DRRTVT

-175 LVERFGTLLKHVAN
+175 LVDRFGTLLKHVAN
-189 GDGHVTRLQ
+189 GDGFVTRIQ

-212 NDVRERGDTAA
+212 KDVSARGDDRAL
-223 PGWIQDSYDQL
+223 PWLRDSYEQL

-248 LVACMVHSRELG
+248 LVACMHYSRDLAA
-260 HEAQTVAKAARTAP
+260 EAQAMARASRP
-274 GQYGG
+274 HGG
-279 ASLPQARG
+279 KKLDKDAG
-287 GLRGGPIAKARG
+287 
-299 KMSQDEALAVIMAR
+299 LAVVMAR

-319 ARLTE
+319 SRLQE

-333 GEARLASLVHS
+333 GQGRLASLVHS

-354 IQAMSQRNAWPAEL
+354 IQAMTKRNAWPAEL
-368 DARQPTYLQA
+368 DAMEPTYLQA
-378 KTRESDTREP
+378 KTRESTTRAP

-420 RTVAVCMDLEPTEVA
+420 RTVAVTMDLEPTEIA
-435 IERMLTEKTNDA
+435 IERMLTEKTNDE
-447 AEASRAAKMNRTV
+447 AEASRQAKMNRTV
-460 DPRDVAAHSRID
+460 DPRDIASHSRLD
-472 QRGDDLASGAA
+472 QRGEDLASGAA
-483 GVNLVGYLTVSSPNP
+483 GVNLVGYITVSSRSP

>member
-1 MTAPPQTYATQR
+1 MTTQSHPITPR
-13 RRTYLIGRAR
+13 RAYLIGRAR
-23 PQALIGRNRETGEIL
+23 PNAVIGKNRETGEIAL
-38 IIVVGAFLGMMSGL
+38 IVFGAFLGMMSGL
-52 LIPMLTFRIV
+52 LIPFLPLRIGLLT
-62 GLVGFPMLALSA
+62 GFPAIALAA
-74 VYMPYRGRT
+74 VYVPYRGRT
-83 FYRWFEVSRSFRRT
+83 FYRWYEVNRSYKRV
-97 LRRGARYR
+97 LRQGTTYR
-105 SGAPE
+105 SGAVE
-110 AGVTLD
+110 AGTRLD
-116 GREIE
+116 GREVE
-121 IGTPPGVGRVKWL
+121 IGAPPGIGRINWL
-134 AAAFGPDEIAVLLHP
+134 SAPFGPDEIAVLLHA
-149 DRRAIT
+149 DRRTVT

-175 LVERFGTLLKHVAN
+175 LVDRFGTLLKHVAN
-189 GDGHVTRLQ
+189 GDGFVTRLQ

-212 NDVRERGDTAA
+212 KDVAQRGDPHA
-223 PGWIQDSYDQL
+223 PGWLLESYDQL

-248 LVACMVHSRELG
+248 LIACMHYSRDLAA
-260 HEAQTVAKAARTAP
+260 EAEAIARAAKAARK
-274 GQYGG
+274 
-279 ASLPQARG
+279 ASGVKQRKLDKDAG
-287 GLRGGPIAKARG
+287 
-299 KMSQDEALAVIMAR
+299 LAVVMAR

-319 ARLTE
+319 ARLAE

-333 GEARLASLVHS
+333 GRSRLASLIHS

-354 IQAMSQRNAWPAEL
+354 IQAMTQRNAWPAEL
-368 DARQPTYLQA
+368 DAVEATYLQA
-378 KTRESDTREP
+378 KTRESATRAP

-420 RTVAVCMDLEPTEVA
+420 RTVAVTMDLEPTEIA
-435 IERMLTEKTNDA
+435 IERMLTEKTNDE

-460 DPRDVAAHSRID
+460 DPRDIAAHGRLD
-472 QRGDDLASGAA
+472 QRGEDLASGAA
-483 GVNLVGYLTVSSPNP
+483 GVNLVGYITVSSRSP

>member
-1 MTAPPQTYATQR
+1 MTTEAHLSHPITP

-23 PQALIGRNRETGEIL
+23 PNAIVGKNRETGEIAL
-38 IIVVGAFLGMMSGL
+38 IIVGAFFGMMSGL
-52 LIPMLTFRIV
+52 LVPVLSLRIV
-62 GLVGFPMLALSA
+62 LLTGFPMLALMA
-74 VYMPYRGRT
+74 VYVPYKRRT
-83 FYRWFEVSRSFRRT
+83 FYKWFEINRSYKRT
-97 LRRGARYR
+97 LRNGTTYR
-105 SGAPE
+105 SSVAE
-110 AGVTLD
+110 AGVHLD
-116 GREIE
+116 GREVE
-121 IGTPPGVGRVKWL
+121 VGPPPGIGRINWL
-134 AAAFGPDEIAVLLHP
+134 AAPFGPDEIAVLLHA
-149 DRRAIT
+149 DRRTVT

-175 LVERFGTLLKHVAN
+175 LVDRFGTLLKHVAN
-189 GDGHVTRLQ
+189 GDGFVTRIQ

-212 NDVRERGDTAA
+212 KDVAQRGDEKSLT
-223 PGWIQDSYDQL
+223 WLQQSYDQL

-248 LVACMVHSRELG
+248 LVACMHFNRELSA
-260 HEAQTVAKAARTAP
+260 EAHAMAR
-274 GQYGG
+274 
-279 ASLPQARG
+279 ASRPHAGRKLDRDAG
-287 GLRGGPIAKARG
+287 
-299 KMSQDEALAVIMAR
+299 LAVVMAR

-319 ARLTE
+319 SRLQE

-333 GEARLASLVHS
+333 GQGRLASLIHS

-354 IQAMSQRNAWPAEL
+354 LQAMTKRNAWPAEL
-368 DARQPTYLQA
+368 DAMEPTFLQA
-378 KTRESDTREP
+378 KTRESSTREP

-420 RTVAVCMDLEPTEVA
+420 RTVAVTMDLEPTEVA
-435 IERMLTEKTNDA
+435 IERMLTEKTNDEA
-447 AEASRAAKMNRTV
+447 DASRAAKMNRTV
-460 DPRDVAAHSRID
+460 DPRDVAAHGRMD
-472 QRGDDLASGAA
+472 QRGEDLASGAA
-483 GVNLVGYLTVSSPNP
+483 GVNLVGYITVSSRNP

>member
-1 MTAPPQTYATQR
+1 MTVDAQSHAIAP
-13 RRTYLIGRAR
+13 RRTYLVGRAR
-23 PQALIGRNRETGEIL
+23 PNAIVGKNRETGEIAL
-38 IIVVGAFLGMMSGL
+38 IIGGAFIGMMCGL
-52 LIPMLTFRIV
+52 LVPMLTLRIAA
-62 GLVGFPMLALSA
+62 LVGFPTLALAA
-74 VYMPYRGRT
+74 VYVPYNGRT
-83 FYRWFEVSRSFRRT
+83 FYRWFEINRSFRRSVRKGT
-97 LRRGARYR
+97 TGYR
-105 SGAPE
+105 SGAAE
-110 AGVTLD
+110 AGTRSD
-116 GREIE
+116 GREVE
-121 IGTPPGVGRVKWL
+121 VGPPPGIGRINWL
-134 AAAFGPDEIAVLLHP
+134 AAPFGPDEIAVLLHA
-149 DRRAIT
+149 DRRTVT

-175 LVERFGTLLKHVAN
+175 LVDRFGTLLKHVAN
-189 GDGHVTRLQ
+189 GDGFVTRLQ

-212 NDVRERGDTAA
+212 KDVERRGDNGA
-223 PGWIQDSYDQL
+223 PVWLKDSYDQL

-248 LVACMVHSRELG
+248 LVACMHYTRDLAA
-260 HEAQTVAKAARTAP
+260 EAQAIARATRHS
-274 GQYGG
+274 GG
-279 ASLPQARG
+279 GRRIDKDAG
-287 GLRGGPIAKARG
+287 
-299 KMSQDEALAVIMAR
+299 LAVIMAR

-319 ARLTE
+319 ARLAE

-333 GEARLASLVHS
+333 GQGRLASLIHS

-354 IQAMSQRNAWPAEL
+354 LQAMTKRNAWPAEL
-368 DARQPTYLQA
+368 DAMEPTFLQA
-378 KTRESDTREP
+378 KTRESSTREP

-420 RTVAVCMDLEPTEVA
+420 RTVAVCMDLEPTEIA
-435 IERMLTEKTNDA
+435 IERMLTEKVNDE

-460 DPRDVAAHSRID
+460 DPRDIAAHGRLD
-472 QRGDDLASGAA
+472 QRGEDLASGAA
-483 GVNLVGYLTVSSPNP
+483 GVNLVGYITVSSRSP
-498 EALARDKRTIRAS
+498 EGLNRDKRTIRAS

>member
-1 MTAPPQTYATQR
+1 MTTQSHPLTP

-23 PQALIGRNRETGEIL
+23 PNAIVGKNRETGEIAL
-38 IIVVGAFLGMMSGL
+38 IIAGAFLGMLCGL
-52 LIPMLTFRIV
+52 LVPVLSLRIASLT
-62 GLVGFPMLALSA
+62 GFPLLAIAA
-74 VYMPYRGRT
+74 VYFPYRGRT
-83 FYRWFEVSRSFRRT
+83 FYKWFEINRSYRRT
-97 LRRGARYR
+97 VRRGATYR
-105 SGAPE
+105 SGAAE
-110 AGVTLD
+110 AGIRLD
-116 GREIE
+116 GREVE
-121 IGTPPGVGRVKWL
+121 IGPPPGIGRINWL
-134 AAAFGPDEIAVLLHP
+134 SAPFGPDEIAVLLHA
-149 DRRAIT
+149 DRRTVT

-189 GDGHVTRLQ
+189 GDGFVTRLQ

-212 NDVRERGDTAA
+212 KDVAQRGNPDS
-223 PGWIQDSYDQL
+223 PDWLQDSYDQL

-248 LVACMVHSRELG
+248 LVACMHYTRELAA
-260 HEAQTVAKAARTAP
+260 EAQTMARAAA
-274 GQYGG
+274 
-279 ASLPQARG
+279 LHNG
-287 GLRGGPIAKARG
+287 GLVRKKLDRDAG
-299 KMSQDEALAVIMAR
+299 LAVVMAR

-319 ARLTE
+319 ARLAE

-333 GEARLASLVHS
+333 GQSRLSSLVHS

-354 IQAMSQRNAWPAEL
+354 IQAMTKRNAWPAEL
-368 DARQPTYLQA
+368 DAMEPTYLQA
-378 KTRESDTREP
+378 KTRESATRAP
-388 WCHATAWVKEWPM
+388 WCHATAWIKEWPL

-420 RTVAVCMDLEPTEVA
+420 RTVAVCMDLEPTEIA
-435 IERMLTEKTNDA
+435 IERMLTEKTNDD
-447 AEASRAAKMNRTV
+447 AEASRAAKMNRVV
-460 DPRDVAAHSRID
+460 DPRDVAHHGRVD
-472 QRGDDLASGAA
+472 QRGEDLASGAA
-483 GVNLVGYLTVSSPNP
+483 GVNLVGYITVSSRSP

>member
-1 MTAPPQTYATQR
+1 MTVDAQSHAIAP
-13 RRTYLIGRAR
+13 RRTYLVGRAR
-23 PQALIGRNRETGEIL
+23 PNAIVGKNRETGEIAL
-38 IIVVGAFLGMMSGL
+38 IIGGAFIGMMCGL
-52 LIPMLTFRIV
+52 LVPMLTLRIAA
-62 GLVGFPMLALSA
+62 LVGFPTLALAA
-74 VYMPYRGRT
+74 VYVPYNGRT
-83 FYRWFEVSRSFRRT
+83 FYRWFEINRSFRRSVRKGT
-97 LRRGARYR
+97 TGYR
-105 SGAPE
+105 SGAAE
-110 AGVTLD
+110 AGTRSD
-116 GREIE
+116 GREVE
-121 IGTPPGVGRVKWL
+121 VGPPPGIGRINWL
-134 AAAFGPDEIAVLLHP
+134 AAPFGPDEIAVLLHA
-149 DRRAIT
+149 DRRTVT

-175 LVERFGTLLKHVAN
+175 LVDRFGTLLKHVAN
-189 GDGHVTRLQ
+189 GDGFVTRLQ

-212 NDVRERGDTAA
+212 KDVERRGDNGA
-223 PGWIQDSYDQL
+223 PVWLKDSYDQL

-248 LVACMVHSRELG
+248 LVACMHYTRDLAA
-260 HEAQTVAKAARTAP
+260 EAQTIARATR
-274 GQYGG
+274 
-279 ASLPQARG
+279 RG
-287 GLRGGPIAKARG
+287 GSGGRIDKDAG
-299 KMSQDEALAVIMAR
+299 LAVIMAR

-319 ARLTE
+319 ARLAE

-333 GEARLASLVHS
+333 GQGRLASLIHS

-354 IQAMSQRNAWPAEL
+354 LQAMTKRNAWPAEL
-368 DARQPTYLQA
+368 DAMEPTFLQA
-378 KTRESDTREP
+378 KTRESSTREP

-420 RTVAVCMDLEPTEVA
+420 RTVAVCMDLEPTEIA
-435 IERMLTEKTNDA
+435 IERMLTEKVNDE

-460 DPRDVAAHSRID
+460 DPRDIAAHGRLD
-472 QRGDDLASGAA
+472 QRGEDLASGAA
-483 GVNLVGYLTVSSPNP
+483 GVNLVGYITVSSRSP
-498 EALARDKRTIRAS
+498 EGLNRDKRTIRAS

>member
-1 MTAPPQTYATQR
+1 MTTQSQPITP

-23 PQALIGRNRETGEIL
+23 PNAIVGKNRETGEIAL
-38 IIVVGAFLGMMSGL
+38 IIAGAFLGMMSGL
-52 LIPMLTFRIV
+52 LVPVLSLRIV
-62 GLVGFPMLALSA
+62 LLMGFPLLALAA
-74 VYMPYRGRT
+74 VYVPYKHRT
-83 FYRWFEVSRSFRRT
+83 FYKWFEINRSYKRT
-97 LRRGARYR
+97 LRNGTLYR
-105 SGAPE
+105 SSVAE
-110 AGVTLD
+110 AGTRLD
-116 GREIE
+116 GREVE
-121 IGTPPGVGRVKWL
+121 VGPPPGIGRINWL
-134 AAAFGPDEIAVLLHP
+134 AAPFGPDEIAVLLHA
-149 DRRAIT
+149 DRRTVT

-175 LVERFGTLLKHVAN
+175 LVDRFGTLLKHVAN
-189 GDGHVTRLQ
+189 GDGFVTRLQ

-212 NDVRERGDTAA
+212 KDVAQRGNQQS
-223 PGWIQDSYDQL
+223 PGWLRDSYDQL

-248 LVACMVHSRELG
+248 LVACMHYSRELAA
-260 HEAQTVAKAARTAP
+260 EAHTMARAARHSS
-274 GQYGG
+274 GSK
-279 ASLPQARG
+279 ASGSRKLDKDAG
-287 GLRGGPIAKARG
+287 
-299 KMSQDEALAVIMAR
+299 LAVVMAR

-319 ARLTE
+319 ARLAE

-333 GEARLASLVHS
+333 GQGRLASLVHS

-354 IQAMSQRNAWPAEL
+354 IQAMTKRNAWPAEL
-368 DARQPTYLQA
+368 DAMQPTYLQA
-378 KTRESDTREP
+378 KTRESSTRAP
-388 WCHATAWVKEWPM
+388 WCHSTAWVKEWPM

-435 IERMLTEKTNDA
+435 IERMLTEKTNDEA
-447 AEASRAAKMNRTV
+447 DASRAAKMNRTV
-460 DPRDVAAHSRID
+460 DPRDIAAHGRLD
-472 QRGDDLASGAA
+472 QRGEDLASGAA
-483 GVNLVGYLTVSSPNP
+483 GVNLVGYITVSSRSP